1 MSESRRSV
9 VEKESILVA
18 LVAAFLC
25 RPETADADVLCV
37 FLVNREMSS
46 RIDEVNNETTN
57 PENRMKFQSPKPILQ
72 TSKNKPAHAATATSL
87 SHEQDSNARRSQ
99 RAIKRKKFDDE
110 IVDTAPVVA
119 PPGFTNPLLHQGSTS
134 HRSHPSTPVIFQPN
148 TPTLPLTAPVIMNTS
163 NPEGLARPSSSA
175 FNFGPSQANQA
186 FGLSKHQV
194 KGTGKSL
201 RSRATVVAAQ
211 LERKRKE
218 KEKKKQRKDT
228 AWKGLGRWKPT
239 DDLALIT
246 AVGQVRYILS
256 YSLNYVC

>member
-1 MSESRRSV
+1 
-9 VEKESILVA
+9 
-18 LVAAFLC
+18 
-25 RPETADADVLCV
+25 
-37 FLVNREMSS
+37 MSS
-46 RIDEVNNETTN
+46 RIDDVNNETTN
-57 PENRMKFQSPKPILQ
+57 PENRMNISKTSEFQSPKPILQ